1 MAQSKRQ
8 KKLAAR
14 DKRDARKFA
23 TTTLIVTGILL
34 VLLYVIYSQSA

>member
-14 DKRDARKFA
+14 DKKDARKFA
-23 TTTLIVTGILL
+23 TTTLIVTGVLL
-34 VLLYVIYSQSA
+34 VLLYFIYTQSA